1 MDDVFVIFIIVP
13 LSLFFFVLVS
23 FVCFVFIVLLFLSF
37 SCLSASFYLL
47 SFFLFPCRWRLLLL
61 PVADIFPYPP
71 FCLPFSLVLLVL
83 FVYICLVT
91 LVYSLFFNFRSLC
104 FLSSVYS
111 FISFSLLFFLLVFSS
126 SFSDS
131 SDVEELLALLRFSCG
146 PSIGL
151 ASSFLIS
158 SLTAR
163 AFRQPCVWYLFVVL
177 NFSRVRASL
186 CLFLVRFV
194 GLSLSFPFL
203 PVVDFPSS
211 ATVAGLPASPP
222 PVPRVVVLLRRRV
235 LCSLLFLHSPFF
247 GQGRIGLCV
256 LLCCR

>member
-1 MDDVFVIFIIVP
+1 MLI
-13 LSLFFFVLVS
+13 S
-23 FVCFVFIVLLFLSF
+23 FVCFVFVVLSF
-37 SCLSASFYLL
+37 FSLFCLSASFYLL
-47 SFFLFPCRWRLLLL
+47 PFFLFPRRLRFPLLLVLGFCPCPFFFLL
-61 PVADIFPYPP
+61 PSFPVSPI
-71 FCLPFSLVLLVL
+71 L
-83 FVYICLVT
+83 FVYI
-91 LVYSLFFNFRSLC
+91 LFGYAYLFS
-104 FLSSVYS
+104 FLSSVCLFYS
-111 FISFSLLFFLLVFSS
+111 FISFSLLFFLLIFSS
-126 SFSDS
+126 SSSDS